1 MQTELDSAL
10 HQMNKLPE
18 DDVARLKF
26 YERLADTELFILL
39 EEEPDGDNIKPETV
53 EYADITFL
61 LVFDRE
67 ERLAD
72 FAKRIVPYVS
82 LSGRGIAQMLAGQ
95 SVGLA
100 LNLGVDGGETLVD
113 PTAMSWLLGTL
124 AERPDFTEARPV
136 ELFAPKGLP
145 EEVVVGI
152 DRKLAAS
159 AGLASGAILTGVIYD
174 SGARG
179 FMLVVLDALAEA
191 QSALANA
198 MNEALTFSGVE
209 AGSLD
214 VVFLGADDDFA
225 ERAARVGLR
234 FDVPEPEAPATPGAN
249 PGMDPSKPP
258 RIR

>member
-10 HQMNKLPE
+10 HLMNQTP
-18 DDVARLKF
+18 DNDVARLKF
-26 YERLADTELFILL
+26 FERLADTELFILL
-39 EEEPDGDNIKPETV
+39 EEEPEGDNIKPETV
-53 EYADITFL
+53 EYADMTFL

-67 ERLAD
+67 ERLSD

-95 SVGLA
+95 GVGLA
-100 LNLGVDGGETLVD
+100 LNLGVEGGETLVD
-113 PTAMSWLLGTL
+113 PNAMEWLLGTL
-124 AERPDFTEARPV
+124 AGRPDFTEARPV

-145 EEVVVGI
+145 EQVVVGI

-159 AGLASGAILTGVIYD
+159 AGLAKGAILTGVVYD
-174 SGARG
+174 NGARG
-179 FMLVVLDALAEA
+179 YMLAVLNALPEA
-191 QSALANA
+191 QGALANA
-198 MNEALTFSGVE
+198 MNEALTFSGIE

-214 VVFLGADDDFA
+214 VVFLGSGDDFA

-234 FDVPEPEAPATPGAN
+234 FDMPEPEAPSTPGSN

>member
-10 HQMNKLPE
+10 HQMNAAPE
-18 DDVARLKF
+18 SDVARLKF

-39 EEEPDGDNIKPETV
+39 EEEPEGDNIKPETV
-53 EYADITFL
+53 DYADLTFL

-72 FAKRIVPYVS
+72 FAKRSAPYVS
-82 LSGRGIAQMLAGQ
+82 LSGRGIAQMVAGQ
-95 SVGLA
+95 GVGLA
-100 LNLGVDGGETLVD
+100 LNIGVEGGETLVD
-113 PTAMSWLLGTL
+113 PTAMDWLLGTL
-124 AERPDFTEARPV
+124 AERPDFAEARPV

-145 EEVVVGI
+145 EAVVVGI

-159 AGLASGAILTGVIYD
+159 TGLAKAAILVGVVYD
-174 SGARG
+174 SGVRG
-179 FMLVVLDALAEA
+179 FMLVVLDALPEA
-191 QSALANA
+191 QHALANA

-225 ERAARVGLR
+225 QRAARVGLR
-234 FDVPEPEAPATPGAN
+234 FDMPEPEVPATPGAN